1 MSEGVSLTPILEKA
15 RDLAWKAIKDDL
27 ADSYTYKTIVQE
39 EESNWVFTFLPEA
52 RVMGG
57 GAQVKVDKHQL
68 TVADITFLQ

>member
-39 EESNWVFTFLPEA
+39 EESN
-52 RVMGG
+52 
-57 GAQVKVDKHQL
+57 
-68 TVADITFLQ
+68 